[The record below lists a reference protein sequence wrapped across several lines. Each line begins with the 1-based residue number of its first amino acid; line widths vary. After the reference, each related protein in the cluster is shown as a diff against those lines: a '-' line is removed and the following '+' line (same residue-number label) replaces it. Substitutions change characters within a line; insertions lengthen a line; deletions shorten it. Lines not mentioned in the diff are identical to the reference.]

1 VSNENFR
8 RELNRL
14 FDDMSGAPSPA
25 LRDRVRSSV
34 ANPPAERPE
43 GFWIAGVATAA
54 IAIIIVGTLFV
65 ASRGGR
71 LPNLVPGG
79 GITHSSPSPSPSPS
93 PEPTSTPS
101 PTASPAI
108 TFVCTSSSISPSG
121 SHPAVAFIDAVRTG
135 AHAGYD
141 RVTIE
146 FQNGAPGSLELA
158 TQTGTRFTLSPSGQ
172 TVQLAGQNGILITI
186 RGADLHTAYSGPI
199 DIVTH
204 YTGKT
209 ALVEVRRVQDFE
221 GVVQLALG
229 VNGSACYEV
238 TLLTNPAR
246 IVIDV
251 PAT

>member
-8 RELNRL
+8 RELNGL
-14 FDDMSGAPSPA
+14 FDDLSGTPSPA
-25 LRDRVRSSV
+25 LRDRVRSAV
-34 ANPPAERPE
+34 ANPPEERPQ

-54 IAIIIVGTLFV
+54 IAVIIVGTLFV
-65 ASRGGR
+65 ANRGGR

-79 GITHSSPSPSPSPS
+79 ITHSSPSPSANAS
-93 PEPTSTPS
+93 PEPTPIPS
-101 PTASPAI
+101 PSASPAI
-108 TFVCTSSSISPSG
+108 TFVCTSSSTSPSG
-121 SHPAVAFIDAVRTG
+121 SHPAVAFIDALRTG
-135 AHAGYD
+135 AHSGYD

-146 FQNGAPGSLELA
+146 FQNGAPGSVQLT
-158 TQTGTRFTLSPSGQ
+158 TQTGTRFTMSPSGQ
-172 TVQLAGQNGILITI
+172 SVQLAGQNGILVTI

-199 DIVTH
+199 DILTH

-209 ALVEVRRVQDFE
+209 ALVEVRRAQDFE

-229 VNGSACYEV
+229 VNGSACYRV

-251 PAT
+251 PASS

>member
-1 VSNENFR
+1 MSNENFR
-8 RELNRL
+8 RELNGL

-25 LRDRVRSSV
+25 LRDRVRSAV
-34 ANPPAERPE
+34 ANPPAERPQ
-43 GFWIAGVATAA
+43 GLWIAGVTTAA
-54 IAIIIVGTLFV
+54 IAVIIVGTLFV

-71 LPNLVPGG
+71 LPSVVPGV
-79 GITHSSPSPSPSPS
+79 GITHSSPSPSPSLVATP
-93 PEPTSTPS
+93 TPS
-101 PTASPAI
+101 ASASPAI
-108 TFVCTSSSISPSG
+108 TFVCTSSSVSPSG
-121 SHPAVAFIDAVRTG
+121 SHPPVAFIDALRIG

-146 FQNGAPGSLELA
+146 FQNDAPGSVQLT

-172 TVQLAGQNGILITI
+172 TVQLAGQNGILVTI

-221 GVVQLALG
+221 GVVQLAFG
-229 VNGSACYEV
+229 VNGNACYKV

-251 PAT
+251 PASS